1 MPGHIKKSEGPDP
14 DPDPWLVVSPELKVK
29 LKAKP
34 YDPKKSCW
42 VPEKATGGY
51 LEGLIDSTDGDKV
64 TVTILTTKDKKVF
77 KKDQVGQVNPP
88 KFDCSDDM
96 SGLTY
101 LNDACVLW
109 NSVVRYKNELIYT
122 YSGLFCIAINPY
134 KRFPIYTQRAMEIYI
149 GKRRSECPPHIF
161 GVAEGSY
168 QGMQNAGKNQSILI
182 TGESGAGKTENTK
195 KVISYFASI
204 GASGKKKEGEPGLE
218 DKIVQTN
225 PVLEAWGNAKTV
237 RNDNSSRFGKFIR
250 IWFNQAG
257 KLSGADMVV
266 YLLEKSRLTF
276 QAELERC
283 YHSFYNLMSDQV
295 VDLKEKCLLS
305 DDIYD
310 YWWVSQ
316 GKVTVPSIDDKE
328 DMMFADEAYDI
339 LGFTKEEKY
348 NIYKLTSVVMHM
360 GNLTKDFVPVG
371 KEEQAEVKDDTNAR
385 KVAELCGID
394 SEWMCTY
401 FCKPKLK
408 VGTEWVSKGQS
419 CSGAANS
426 VAGIGRKIYE
436 LVFRFIVDKCNTT
449 LIDLSMKKV
458 QYIGCLDIAG
468 FEIFDYNGFEQICIN
483 FCNEKLQ
490 QFFNQHMFVL
500 EQEEYVREGIEW
512 ANVDFGMDLQKCIT
526 MFEKPMGLLAIL
538 EEESLFPKATDA
550 TFAAKLH
557 ENLLGKCENF
567 QKANPKPDP
576 NAHFA
581 VVHYAATVSYNL
593 TGWLDKNKDPLND
606 TVVELMKNGSNN
618 LLIEC
623 FHDHPGQPLE
633 AKKDQGGGGRKKGG
647 GKTVSSFYKGQLDD
661 LMKTLYATDPSFIRC
676 VVPNTHKQPGGVEPG
691 LVMHQY
697 QCNGVLAGIAICRK
711 GFPNKMLYPEFK
723 ARYNIL
729 AAGAVAK
736 AKNDKAAAKAVL
748 DTIKLEAEKY
758 RLGHTKVFF
767 RAGILGYMEE
777 VREDRI
783 GSVLS
788 WLQGQARGKASRLV
802 FKKMQDQK
810 LALYCL
816 QRTIRNWHIGKTWL
830 WWQLWLAI
838 KPNLKCT
845 KFAQYKAEYEEKIA
859 IAEANIDKAVAECNK
874 VTAEHDRLL
883 NEKNDL
889 VLALQSGGSAVQDII
904 DKTNR
909 IEAMKN
915 DVQKQLDDTNMRIK
929 GEEEQKAVIN
939 QQAAKVKSEAD
950 KLRGETKTL
959 ESQMEACE
967 EDKMTKDSQIRTLK
981 EEIAHQEE
989 LIAKLQKE
997 KRSIG
1002 DSRQKTEEDIQAMED
1017 RCNHLNKVK
1026 GKLEQSLDECEDSLE
1041 REKKSKSDVEKIKRK
1056 VEGDLKLTQ
1065 EAVADLERI
1074 RSELSQTVQRKE
1086 KEISSMSAKIED
1098 EQTLGGKYSRQIK
1111 ELQGRLEELDEELA
1125 VERQNRAKAE
1135 KNRSLLSRDIEDLG
1149 QKLEDA
1155 GNNTATQI
1163 ELNKKRENELSKLKA
1178 ELEESNI
1185 AHEGTLAALRQKH
1198 NNNMSELGEQID
1210 SLNKMKGKA
1219 EKDKAGMERDLQE
1232 ARAGLDEAMR
1242 ERANHE
1248 RNGKLTQGL
1257 IVESNQKLDEMA
1269 RALNEA
1275 DSSRKK
1281 LQVEN
1286 QDLTRQIEET
1296 ENAIAALNKNK
1307 ISLTTQLEDTKR
1319 MGDSEARDRASLL
1332 SRFKNLNTELEN
1344 LKERID
1350 EENEKKSDGLKGLS
1364 KAHAEVQLWRSKYET
1379 EGLGRVDELE
1389 GVKQKIT
1396 ARLAEAEE
1404 TIDSLN
1410 QKVASTEKT
1419 KHRLE
1424 TELED
1429 LQLEYERVHAAA
1441 IITEKR
1447 GKNFDKVVGEWKAKV
1462 DDLSAEIDASQKEC
1476 RNYNSELFRLKAAW
1490 DETVEQL
1497 DVVKRENKNL
1507 ADEIKDLLD
1516 QLGDGGRSIHELDKQ
1531 RRRLEVEKEELQAAL
1546 EEAEAALEQEE
1557 NKVLRSQL
1565 ELGQVRQE
1573 IDRKIQ
1579 EKEEEFNN
1587 TRKNH
1592 QRAMDSMQASLEA
1605 ETRAK
1610 AEALRIKKKLES
1622 DINEL
1627 EIALDHANKANSEA
1641 QKSIKRYQGQ
1651 LRDVESQFE
1660 EESRQRMEIAEKAG
1674 LADRKANALQGEME
1688 ESRALLDSADR
1699 SKKQCDM
1706 ELADARSA
1714 VNDMTSINS
1723 KALAEKRHLESACHT
1738 MHAEIDDMLH
1748 QAKNS
1753 EEKAKKAMVDAARL
1767 ADELRAEQD
1776 HASGQEKAKRALD
1789 TQISELDNRLAEA
1802 NDNAMKGGRNAM
1814 AKLESRIREMEIEL
1828 GGVQSRTSEAAKA
1841 YQKAER
1847 RIKELQFQQEEDHKN
1862 QDQMTDLA
1870 HKLQQKIKTYK
1881 KQIEEAEEIAA
1892 LNLAKFRKAQQ
1903 ELEETEDRT
1912 KMAEAQL
1919 SLSRQARGGSTFM

>member
-1 MPGHIKKSEGPDP
+1 MPGHIKKTDGPDP
-14 DPDPWLVVSPELKVK
+14 DPDPWLVVSHDLKTK

-42 VPEKATGGY
+42 VPEKSTGGY
-51 LEGLIDSTDGDKV
+51 LEGLIESTDGDKV
-64 TVTILTTKDKKVF
+64 TVTILESKDKKVF

-250 IWFNQAG
+250 IWFNQGG

-295 VDLKEKCLLS
+295 PDLKEKCLLS

-394 SEWMCTY
+394 NEWMCTY

-408 VGTEWVSKGQS
+408 VGTEWVSKGQT
-419 CSGAANS
+419 CNGAGSS
-426 VAGIGRKIYE
+426 VSGIGRKVYE
-436 LVFRFIVDKCNTT
+436 LVFRFIVDKCNET
-449 LIDLSMKKV
+449 LIDPTMKKV

-500 EQEEYVREGIEW
+500 EQEEYVREGLEW
-512 ANVDFGMDLQKCIT
+512 GNVDFGMDLQKCIT

-567 QKANPKPDP
+567 QKANPRPDP

-606 TVVELMKNGSNN
+606 TVVELMKNGSNA
-618 LLIEC
+618 LLVEC
-623 FHDHPGQPLE
+623 FHDHPGQPTE
-633 AKKDQGGGGRKKGG
+633 VKKDAGGGGRKKGG

-676 VVPNTHKQPGGVEPG
+676 VVPNTHKIPGGVESG

-723 ARYNIL
+723 GRYNIL
-729 AAGAVAK
+729 AAQLVAK

-748 DTIKLEAEKY
+748 DTIKLDPEKY

-767 RAGILGYMEE
+767 RAGILGFMEE

-783 GSVLS
+783 GCVLS
-788 WLQGQARGKASRLV
+788 WLQAQARGKASRLV

-830 WWQLWLAI
+830 WWQLWLCI

-859 IAEANIDKAVAECNK
+859 IAEAHIDNALADRKKVEAV
-874 VTAEHDRLL
+874 HQSLL
-883 NEKNDL
+883 GQKNDL

-909 IEAMKN
+909 VEAMAA
-915 DVQKQLDDTNMRIK
+915 DVQKSLDEVTNRIA
-929 GEEEQKAVIN
+929 GEKQ
-939 QQAAKVKSEAD
+939 
-950 KLRGETKTL
+950 
-959 ESQMEACE
+959 QMEAIGQQVSKINSQKASLGE
-967 EDKMTKDSQIRTLK
+967 EIKALEAQLASAEQDRADKDDQIRTMK
-981 EEIAHQEE
+981 EEIEHQNDMM
-989 LIAKLQKE
+989 AKLQRE
-997 KRSIG
+997 KKG
-1002 DSRQKTEEDIQAMED
+1002 GQESRQRTEEDIQAMED
-1017 RCNHLNKVK
+1017 KCNHLARVK
-1026 GKLEQSLDECEDSLE
+1026 SKLEQSLDEAEDSLE
-1041 REKKSKSDVEKIKRK
+1041 REKKSKGDVEKLKRK
-1056 VEGDLKLTQ
+1056 IEGDLKLTQ
-1065 EAVADLERI
+1065 ETVSDLERVKA
-1074 RSELSQTVQRKE
+1074 ELTQSVQRKE
-1086 KEISSMSAKIED
+1086 KEFAAIGAKIED
-1098 EQTLGGKYSRQIK
+1098 EGTLGSKYAKQIK
-1111 ELQGRLEELDEELA
+1111 ELQSRLEELDEELA
-1125 VERQNRAKAE
+1125 IERANRSKAE
-1135 KNRSLLSRDIEDLG
+1135 KSRAILKKDLEDLG
-1149 QKLEDA
+1149 SRLEEA
-1155 GNNTATQI
+1155 GANTATQV
-1163 ELNKKRENELSKLKA
+1163 ELNKKREGELARLKG
-1178 ELEESNI
+1178 ELEEHNI
-1185 AHEGTLAALRQKH
+1185 AHEGTLAALRMKH
-1198 NNNMSELGEQID
+1198 NNTMAELGEQID
-1210 SLNKMKGKA
+1210 NLNGSKVKS
-1219 EKDKAGMERDLQE
+1219 EKDKAGLERDLQE
-1232 ARAGLDEAMR
+1232 ARGNLEDAVRGKAEMDK
-1242 ERANHE
+1242 
-1248 RNGKLTQGL
+1248 NGKLIQGS
-1257 IVESNQKLDEMA
+1257 IVDAHTKLDEMA

-1275 DSSRKK
+1275 DSQRKR
-1281 LQVEN
+1281 LDVEK
-1286 QDLTRQIEET
+1286 QDLERQIEEG
-1296 ENAIAALNKNK
+1296 ENAMAQLNKNK

-1319 MGDSEARDRASLL
+1319 MADAESRDRSSLL
-1332 SRFKNLNTELEN
+1332 SKYKNLTTELEN
-1344 LKERID
+1344 VREKID
-1350 EENEKKSDGLKGLS
+1350 DEHMRKSDALKALS
-1364 KAHAEVQLWRSKYET
+1364 KAAAEIQLWRSRYET
-1379 EGLGRVDELE
+1379 EGMGRVDELE
-1389 GVKQKIT
+1389 MSRNKLQ
-1396 ARLAEAEE
+1396 ARIQEAEE
-1404 TIDSLN
+1404 TVETLQSKIANS
-1410 QKVASTEKT
+1410 EKS
-1419 KHRLE
+1419 KGRMQSDLE
-1424 TELED
+1424 EISM
-1429 LQLEYERVHAAA
+1429 EYERTHAAA

-1447 GKNFDKVVGEWKAKV
+1447 GRNFDKVIGEWKAKA
-1462 DDLSAEIDASQKEC
+1462 DDVAAEVDASQKEC
-1476 RNYNSELFRLKAAW
+1476 RNYNSELFRLRAAS
-1490 DETVEQL
+1490 DEVVEQL

-1557 NKVLRSQL
+1557 NKVLRAQL

-1579 EKEEEFNN
+1579 EKEEEFDN

-1592 QRAMDSMQASLEA
+1592 QRAMDSLAASLEA
-1605 ETRAK
+1605 EQRAK
-1610 AEALRIKKKLES
+1610 SEALRIKKKLES

-1627 EIALDHANKANSEA
+1627 EIALDHANKANSEG
-1641 QKSIKRYQGQ
+1641 QKAIKRYQAN
-1651 LRDVESQFE
+1651 LRDTIQSYEDE
-1660 EESRQRMEIAEKAG
+1660 TRSRQEVMEAVGISE
-1674 LADRKANALQGEME
+1674 RKANALSGEVE

-1699 SKKQCDM
+1699 TKRQLDS
-1706 ELADARSA
+1706 ELADARNA
-1714 VNDMTSINS
+1714 VNEMQVINS
-1723 KALAEKRHLESACHT
+1723 KAMHEKRNVESLIHT
-1738 MHAEIDDMLH
+1738 LQAEIDDMLS

-1753 EEKAKKAMVDAARL
+1753 EEKSKRAMVDAARL

-1776 HASGQEKAKRALD
+1776 HSNAETRGKRALD
-1789 TQISELDNRLAEA
+1789 AQLGELETRLADAEA
-1802 NDNAMKGGRNAM
+1802 AAMKGGKNAM
-1814 AKLESRIREMEIEL
+1814 SKLEMKIRELEMEL
-1828 GGVQSRTSEAAKA
+1828 GTVQSQTTENYKA
-1841 YQKAER
+1841 FQRSER
-1847 RIKELQFQQEEDHKN
+1847 RIKELQFQQDEDRKN
-1862 QDQMTDLA
+1862 QDRMSELA
-1870 HKLQQKIKTYK
+1870 TKLQSKIKTYK
-1881 KQIEEAEEIAA
+1881 QQIEEAEEIAA

-1903 ELEETEDRT
+1903 ELEETEERS
-1912 KMAEAQL
+1912 KLAEAQMGTI
-1919 SLSRQARGGSTFM
+1919 RMSTF